1 MANDI
6 LAFQSGREA
15 AIAGLPRDKR
25 RSADWLEGYGQ
36 IKGETHGRS
45 VYAPSLFT

>member
-15 AIAGLPRDKR
+15 AIAGKPRDGR
-25 RSADWLEGYGQ
+25 RSVDWLEGFDAVRLQ
-36 IKGETHGRS
+36 E
-45 VYAPSLFT
+45 PPE